1 METSIVYYH
10 THEGVITALV
20 VPTSRKIHVLR
31 FHSKRGL
38 IHRAVTIDEEQF
50 MRPAGID
57 LKKGLPKF
65 GGIARRIGS
74 TKAARTWLA
83 KARENVS

>member
-1 METSIVYYH
+1 MKTSIVYYH
-10 THEGVITALV
+10 RYEGVITALV
-20 VPTSRKIHVLR
+20 VPTSRKLHVIT
-31 FHSKRGL
+31 FHAKRGL
-38 IHRAVTIDEEQF
+38 LHRATDLDEEQY
-50 MRPAGID
+50 MRPAGIT

-83 KARENVS
+83 KARESA